1 MVQRIEEILG
11 AALLALPLTA
21 WLIVGYWPK
30 PKDISV
36 PTQLEKTC
44 FVPGPGLYWAGC
56 LAYIMWCEAAFRV
69 LSQDADI

>member
-1 MVQRIEEILG
+1 MVQRIEEIVG
-11 AALLALPLTA
+11 GALLALLVGL

-44 FVPGPGLYWAGC
+44 FVEGTEAGTGNWLPC
-56 LAYIMWCEAAFRV
+56 FI
-69 LSQDADI
+69 ADEGRRPEWQI